1 MSLFADVER
10 LLERVFERTSA
21 RIFRTRLQAVQLERR
36 VERAMELGRTVE
48 NGQPVVPDAIRVRI
62 TPADLRS
69 AAGETGG
76 AEALATRLADAA
88 LAFAR
93 RNRYHLN
100 RRPTVHLVA
109 DPSLADG
116 QVEIEVSAGAR
127 APRPGIPGLPS
138 PTPPQAAPAPSA
150 VPPTAQAEPTSDIQP
165 AVVALPPST
174 AASTLAPEEQPPV
187 RSGEPAVAAG
197 AAPAP
202 WVTATGSI
210 RGDGDPTRTM
220 VYRHPAPAPPRAI
233 LREVRRD
240 GAERTIEVGAGILEL
255 GRAKDCEIV
264 LDDPRASRRHGRL
277 QARRGALVYTDLGST
292 NGSRVNGIR
301 VDEIALGFGDRLQIG
316 DTVLVVENLP
326 G

>member
-1 MSLFADVER
+1 
-10 LLERVFERTSA
+10 
-21 RIFRTRLQAVQLERR
+21 
-36 VERAMELGRTVE
+36 
-48 NGQPVVPDAIRVRI
+48 
-62 TPADLRS
+62 
-69 AAGETGG
+69 
-76 AEALATRLADAA
+76 
-88 LAFAR
+88 
-93 RNRYHLN
+93 
-100 RRPTVHLVA
+100 
-109 DPSLADG
+109 
-116 QVEIEVSAGAR
+116 
-127 APRPGIPGLPS
+127 
-138 PTPPQAAPAPSA
+138 
-150 VPPTAQAEPTSDIQP
+150 
-165 AVVALPPST
+165 
-174 AASTLAPEEQPPV
+174 
-187 RSGEPAVAAG
+187 VAAG
-197 AAPAP
+197 AAPPP

-240 GAERTIEVGAGILEL
+240 GGERTIEVGAGILEL